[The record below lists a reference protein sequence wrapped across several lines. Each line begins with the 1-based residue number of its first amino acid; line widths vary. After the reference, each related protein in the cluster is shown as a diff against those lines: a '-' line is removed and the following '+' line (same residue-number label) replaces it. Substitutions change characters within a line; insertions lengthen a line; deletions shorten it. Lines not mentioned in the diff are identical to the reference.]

1 MIHVIKTIDAHVGG
15 QPIRLI
21 VEGVPAPA
29 GTSSPQQRDW
39 WKRHADTY
47 RRALILEPRGHQDMT
62 AMLLTLPTSPHADAG
77 LLFMDASGYPS
88 MSGHGIIAAATIAL
102 ERALIV
108 TPTDDTSRTGLT
120 FDTPAGTVHADA
132 RTEFRGGR
140 ASVDSVTVTNVPA
153 FVYAASLGVRIGT
166 RDVRVDVAYGG
177 AFYAIVDTESVGVP
191 LTTARLADLRRLGV
205 EISAAAGDALR
216 PVHPVDSSIAGISG
230 VVLTGPANDPEAH
243 LRNVTVKSGG
253 SIDRSP
259 GGTGTSAVMAV
270 LDAMGLLPDGEPFVH
285 EGLTGTLIR
294 GRTVHRT
301 IVGDYPALVTQIEAA
316 AWITGEHTFLIDDD
330 DPLSEGCEF

>member
-1 MIHVIKTIDAHVGG
+1 MIRVVKTIDAHVGG

-21 VEGVPAPA
+21 VDGVPTPT
-29 GTSSPQQRDW
+29 GKSSPQQRDW
-39 WKRHADTY
+39 WQRHADTY

-62 AMLLTLPTSPHADAG
+62 AMLFTQPTSPHADAG

-88 MSGHGIIAAATIAL
+88 MSGHGVIAAATIAL
-102 ERALIV
+102 ERGLIV
-108 TPTDDTSRTGLT
+108 TTTGDTSHTELT
-120 FDTPAGTVHADA
+120 FDTPAGAVHADA
-132 RTEFRGGR
+132 RTEHHGGR
-140 ASVDSVTVTNVPA
+140 ASVDSVAVTNVPA
-153 FVYAASLGVRIGT
+153 FVYAPAVGVRIGT

-191 LTTARLADLRRLGV
+191 LTAARLSDLRRLGI
-205 EISAAAGDALR
+205 EICAAAAALR
-216 PVHPVDSSIAGISG
+216 PVHPTDGSIVGMSG
-230 VVLTGPANDPEAH
+230 VVFTGPATDPEAH

-270 LDAMGLLPDGEPFVH
+270 LDAMGLLPDDEPFVH
-285 EGLTGTLIR
+285 EGLGGALIR
-294 GRTVHRT
+294 GRTVQRT
-301 IVGDYPALVTQIEAA
+301 IVGDFPALVTQIEAA

-330 DPLSEGCEF
+330 DPLSEGGDF

>member
-1 MIHVIKTIDAHVGG
+1 MIRAIKTIDAHVGG

-21 VEGVPAPA
+21 VDGVPTPT

-88 MSGHGIIAAATIAL
+88 MSGHGVIAAATIAL

-108 TPTDDTSRTGLT
+108 THSGDTSRTGLT

-132 RTEFRGGR
+132 RTEQHGGR
-140 ASVDSVTVTNVPA
+140 PSVDSVAVTNVPA
-153 FVYAASLGVRIGT
+153 FVYAPSVGVRIGT

-191 LTTARLADLRRLGV
+191 LQPARLADLRRLG
-205 EISAAAGDALR
+205 IDICTAAGNALR
-216 PVHPVDSSIAGISG
+216 PVHPADSSIAGVSG
-230 VVLTGPANDPEAH
+230 VVFTGPANDPEAH

-253 SIDRSP
+253 SVDRSP

-285 EGLTGTLIR
+285 EGLSGALIR
-294 GRTVHRT
+294 GRTVRRT
-301 IVGDYPALVTQIEAA
+301 IVGDFPALVTQIEAA

-330 DPLSEGCEF
+330 DPLSEGIDF